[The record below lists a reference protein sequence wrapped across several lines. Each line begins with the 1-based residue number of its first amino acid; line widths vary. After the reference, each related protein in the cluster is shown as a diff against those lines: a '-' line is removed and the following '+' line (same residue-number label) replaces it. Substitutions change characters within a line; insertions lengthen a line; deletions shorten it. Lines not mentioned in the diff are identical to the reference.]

1 VGAAARAGGA
11 TIARAAL
18 SASRQWL
25 RIAAALPALAAIFVF
40 GQLVLD
46 ARGWRADL
54 TPERRYTLS
63 PRARELLRD
72 LDVDVRA
79 LAFLRSMDPRNV
91 PIRDL
96 LAQVAAASP
105 RIHVETL
112 DLNRSPALARE
123 YSVYGVA
130 VVLEAAGRR
139 RLVSNPTEDS
149 MLAGLLA
156 VTRPTPRRLAWVVG
170 HGEGDIEST
179 ERQTGYAR
187 IRRLLTEEQYLVQP
201 TTLGSGGIPDDTD
214 AVVIAGPKQD
224 FLAEELAVLNGYLQR
239 PGRAVVLLDPLKA
252 PELSRALSRYDVHLD
267 DEIVVDPSGRLYGGE
282 WLTMRLV
289 TGDRSHPIV
298 APLAAEPLFSRVR
311 PVRAAPPDA
320 SSTVGAEP
328 FLFTSR
334 ESWSTPDTSALRQGS
349 ATFVEGRDQRG
360 PVPVGVA
367 VTFPGLREPGMPEKR
382 GRLVVLGDSDFANNF
397 FLDYLGNKDLLLN
410 TMAWVSED
418 EPAMTHRPERAIPG
432 VNQFYVTDEQGDRI
446 FWRTVVLQPALFL
459 LIGLALAARRRWA

>member
-1 VGAAARAGGA
+1 MPLFLLWLLSWNEAAVGADTVTVLR
-11 TIARAAL
+11 AL
-18 SASRQWL
+18 SLFDHFQSFSVGVIEVRDVFYFVALIAGFWWATLRVLEARQWRGRRWTASKQWL
-25 RIAAALPALAAIFVF
+25 RIAAAIPALLAIFVF

-63 PRARELLRD
+63 ARAHEVLHD

-96 LAQVAAASP
+96 LAQVSAVSP
-105 RIHVETL
+105 RLHVETL

-123 YSVYGVA
+123 YDVHGVA
-130 VVLEAAGRR
+130 LVLEAAGRR
-139 RLVSNPTEDS
+139 RLVSNPTEES
-149 MLAGLLA
+149 LLAGLLA

-187 IRRLLTEEQYLVQP
+187 IRRLLTEEQYLVRP
-201 TTLGSGGIPDDTD
+201 TTLGIDGIPEDTD

-239 PGRAVVLLDPLKA
+239 PGRAVIMLDPLKA
-252 PELSRALSRYDVHLD
+252 PELSRALSRYQVELD

-289 TGDRSHPIV
+289 TVSGLIRSWHPSPPIHCSPGF
-298 APLAAEPLFSRVR
+298 AP
-311 PVRAAPPDA
+311 
-320 SSTVGAEP
+320 
-328 FLFTSR
+328 
-334 ESWSTPDTSALRQGS
+334 
-349 ATFVEGRDQRG
+349 
-360 PVPVGVA
+360 
-367 VTFPGLREPGMPEKR
+367 
-382 GRLVVLGDSDFANNF
+382 
-397 FLDYLGNKDLLLN
+397 Y
-410 TMAWVSED
+410 
-418 EPAMTHRPERAIPG
+418 
-432 VNQFYVTDEQGDRI
+432 
-446 FWRTVVLQPALFL
+446 
-459 LIGLALAARRRWA
+459 ARRRRRRRPRWSPSRSSSPAARAGARPTRVRCARGAPPSSRHAINVDRCRWAWRSRFPACASPGWPSGAAGSWCSATRTSQTTSSSTISATRT